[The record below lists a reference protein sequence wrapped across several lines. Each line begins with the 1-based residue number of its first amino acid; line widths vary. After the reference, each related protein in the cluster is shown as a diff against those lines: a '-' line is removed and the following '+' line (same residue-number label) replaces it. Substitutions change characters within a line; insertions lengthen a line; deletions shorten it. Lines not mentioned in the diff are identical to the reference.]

1 MLDKVNSPS
10 ICAEQEL
17 IWEPIIPAQNEPK
30 KPSFASKM
38 WTYRDAN
45 NKPLMAR
52 LRIEKKD
59 GKKDFLPMTY
69 GHRVWIDKQGNKQDQ
84 TKWHFKEP
92 NSMLPLYGLEILA
105 QRPTDPI
112 LIVEGEKTA
121 DTARILFPEY
131 IVMTSQGG
139 SHGANRN
146 EWSVLKDKSII
157 IWPDHDQAGEEYASD
172 LIEILYEIGIQSL
185 RKVALPTNL
194 PNGWDLAD
202 LVHQDCLENNQTEHD
217 YLTHLL
223 NNAQTIEKPIKIMM
237 PSGYQMDNDGLYYT
251 NPYKEDALPIK
262 ICDPFTTLGATEDE
276 HGSNCG
282 LYIAW
287 TNQNSGTEH
296 SYSIPRSLIHSNG
309 NEIAATLEGKGLA
322 CLIAGR
328 KLLLNFISQVKINI
342 LLQSTNKTGWHHLN
356 SQALFMMPNG
366 KIIASSSQT
375 KNSLILQTG
384 NIHQGQLFTQ
394 SGSLSDW
401 QEQIGQYLI
410 GNSRLI
416 FFACA
421 SLAGS
426 LLEITH
432 IAGGGLHL
440 IGKSQSGKSTAL
452 FVAASIWGKGARD
465 GQVRSWRHT
474 GNGLEGIANETSD
487 LCLIL
492 DEFGE
497 ASAKEIGDI
506 IYMLANGIGKGRAN
520 QLGNARSVKTWR
532 SLFLSSGE
540 ITLDQ
545 KMGEDQRSSKTGQKV
560 RFMEIPA
567 DAGANMGLF
576 ENIHEFKEAGLF
588 ASYLQTQS
596 AKFYGIVGLSF
607 IEALCKARQHNEE
620 SFKQHLTNS
629 IEQRTQEL
637 LSNHTT
643 SKDGAIRT
651 IAQRCALIEQAGLL
665 AVQYQIFPFDKA
677 IITQS
682 IEQCFKDWITHN
694 PNMQEHEE
702 KQMILHIKHY
712 LETHGANRFI
722 YITFADTDR
731 TPHRVGYKKKNA
743 NDVFDYLI
751 LAQNWEKEVC
761 KGFNAKDVARALK
774 KQELLECKETM
785 RPSYKLTIP
794 TMGLT
799 RIYHIKASIME
810 YE

>member
-1 MLDKVNSPS
+1 MLDKVNLPS

-17 IWEPIIPAQNEPK
+17 IWEPIIPASHEPK

-38 WTYRDAN
+38 WIYRDAN

-69 GHRVWIDKQGNKQDQ
+69 GHRVWIDKHGNKQDQ
-84 TKWHFKEP
+84 TKWYFKEP
-92 NSMLPLYGLEILA
+92 NLLLPLYGLDLLT
-105 QRPTDPI
+105 QRPTDPF

-157 IWPDHDQAGEEYASD
+157 IWPDHDQAGEDYASD

-185 RKVALPTNL
+185 CKIVLPTNL

-202 LVHQDCLENNQTEHD
+202 PVPQDCLENNQTEHD

-237 PSGYQMDNDGLYYT
+237 PSGYKFYEDGLYYT
-251 NPYKEDALPIK
+251 NPYKDDALPIK
-262 ICDPFTTLGATEDE
+262 ICDPFTILGATEDE

-296 SYSIPRSLIHSNG
+296 TYSIPRSLIHSNG

-328 KLLLNFISQVKINI
+328 RLLLNFISQVKINI
-342 LLQSTNKTGWHHLN
+342 LLRSTNKTGWHHLN
-356 SQALFMMPNG
+356 NQALFMMPNG
-366 KIIASSSQT
+366 NVIGSSSQT
-375 KNSLILQTG
+375 NHSLILQTG

-401 QEQIGQYLI
+401 QEHIGNYLI

-426 LLEITH
+426 LLEMTH

-532 SLFLSSGE
+532 SIFLSSGE
-540 ITLDQ
+540 VTLDQ
-545 KMGEDQRSSKTGQKV
+545 KMSEDQRSSKMGQKV

-567 DAGANMGLF
+567 DAGKDMGLF
-576 ENIHEFKEAGLF
+576 ENIHAFKEAGLF

-596 AKFYGIVGLSF
+596 AKFYGSVGLAF
-607 IEALCKARQHNEE
+607 IESLCKARQHNEE
-620 SFKQHLTNS
+620 HFKQELS
-629 IEQRTQEL
+629 QAIEQRTQEL

-643 SKDGAIRT
+643 SKEGAIRT

-665 AVQYQIFPFDKA
+665 AVQYQIFSFDKV

-682 IEQCFKDWITHN
+682 IEQCFKDWISHN

-722 YITFADTDR
+722 DITFADTDR

-743 NDVFDYLI
+743 NGVFDYLI
-751 LAQNWEKEVC
+751 LSEAWKKEVC
-761 KGFNAKDVARALK
+761 KGFDPLQMARILRDHLFLDVPQPDRM
-774 KQELLECKETM
+774 KQKV
-785 RPSYKLTIP
+785 TIP
-794 TMGLT
+794 SMGDIRCYIVKGEILN
-799 RIYHIKASIME
+799 